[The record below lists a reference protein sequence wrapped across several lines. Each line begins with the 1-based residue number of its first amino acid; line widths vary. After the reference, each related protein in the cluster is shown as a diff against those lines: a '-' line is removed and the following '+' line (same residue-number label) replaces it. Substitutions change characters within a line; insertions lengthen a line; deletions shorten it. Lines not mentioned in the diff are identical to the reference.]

1 MDAATETAQAPAGLP
16 LEAVEFDL
24 ALCSR
29 DIVESGFETAVREA
43 AEKSGAVFLFQ
54 MPVIEVED
62 TQRVA
67 ALRVGEADERHTV
80 LVHLRADGVSFEVE
94 NAADSQS
101 PFAGI
106 ALSFG
111 GVLDCLD
118 GLDSLAA

>member
-1 MDAATETAQAPAGLP
+1 MDVATETAPDASGLP

-24 ALCSR
+24 ALSSR
-29 DIVESGFETAVREA
+29 DIVECGFETAVRDA

-62 TQRVA
+62 TQRIA
-67 ALRVGEADERHTV
+67 ALRVGEAEERHTV
-80 LVHLRADGVSFEVE
+80 LVHLRADGVSFRVE
-94 NAADSQS
+94 DAAVSES

-118 GLDSLAA
+118 GLESIAA

>member
-1 MDAATETAQAPAGLP
+1 MDVATEATAAPADLP

-24 ALCSR
+24 ALSSR

-43 AEKSGAVFLFQ
+43 AEKSGAEFLFH

-62 TQRVA
+62 TQRIA
-67 ALRVGEADERHTV
+67 ALRVGAVDDRHTV
-80 LVHLRADGVSFEVE
+80 LVHLRADGTSFRVE
-94 NAADSQS
+94 NAAPSQS

-106 ALSFG
+106 ALSYG

-118 GLDSLAA
+118 GLESLAA